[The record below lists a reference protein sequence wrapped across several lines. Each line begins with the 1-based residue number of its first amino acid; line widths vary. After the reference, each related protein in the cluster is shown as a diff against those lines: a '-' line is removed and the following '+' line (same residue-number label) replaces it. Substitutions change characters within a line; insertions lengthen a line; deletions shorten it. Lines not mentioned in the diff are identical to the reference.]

1 MHLSI
6 VRAPALIFLLQILR
20 FRTMDHP
27 CDGPED
33 PGEDAMADKM
43 VKSAVRVL
51 DIFEA
56 FEAEQRA
63 LTISELVDL
72 LQIPQSSM
80 STLIK
85 SLVAKGFVEYDAQTR
100 SYRPSVRLAFVGNW
114 VLGATETIAR
124 IHALAQRLYDET
136 GETVLIGAENGLYLQ
151 YLSLVVSPHTL
162 RFSLHPGLKRPIHRS
177 GLGLMLL
184 SLKPDA
190 DIGRIVRRY
199 NSEITDPQ
207 EARSTPSG
215 VIGAVT
221 RARAQGWIHS
231 ANLVMPGG
239 ASIAT
244 LLPLPRKHGMLAI
257 GFGGPAN
264 LLADNLD
271 HLREVLMRNVGAFER
286 GSLSAA

>member
-1 MHLSI
+1 MDQ
-6 VRAPALIFLLQILR
+6 VCDTKTRGAELI
-20 FRTMDHP
+20 
-27 CDGPED
+27 
-33 PGEDAMADKM
+33 DKM

-85 SLVAKGFVEYDAQTR
+85 SLVAKGFVEYDAQNR

-114 VLGATETIAR
+114 VLGSTDVIAR
-124 IHALAQRLYDET
+124 IHALAQILHDET
-136 GETVLIGAENGLYLQ
+136 GETVLIGAENGLYMQ

-184 SLKPDA
+184 SRKQDGE
-190 DIGRIVRRY
+190 IGRLVRRY
-199 NSEITDPQ
+199 NSEVTDPVEEKSAPSDVVTMANQ
-207 EARSTPSG
+207 AREN
-215 VIGAVT
+215 
-221 RARAQGWIHS
+221 GWFFS
-231 ANLVMPGG
+231 SNLIMKGG

-244 LLPLPRKHGMLAI
+244 LLPLPRDHGMLAI
-257 GFGGPAN
+257 GFGGQVQHMAEKV
-264 LLADNLD
+264 DNLREIL
-271 HLREVLMRNVGAFER
+271 LRHVSAFE
-286 GSLSAA
+286 SETLNAP